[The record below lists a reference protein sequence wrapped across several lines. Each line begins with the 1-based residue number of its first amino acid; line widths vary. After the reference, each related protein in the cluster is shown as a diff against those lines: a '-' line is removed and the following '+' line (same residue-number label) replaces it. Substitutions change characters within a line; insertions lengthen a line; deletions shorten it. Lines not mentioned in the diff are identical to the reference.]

1 MEFKDYENFNSGS
14 AENDQPQNT
23 TDEFEDISSS
33 SKAEEFIDISSLS
46 SFVETKKYE
55 KKKRGPFAA
64 IGRWW
69 KKMKTWKKTIILVFT
84 SLFLIIGLFIGSIF
98 AFPQWYYN
106 YDNKFTEDLTE
117 LGVDEIIDDKI
128 VNVALFG
135 IDTRNPKSFSGNSDS
150 IMILSLN
157 TKTKKVKIISVMR
170 DSLVPIEKD
179 GKTYYQKINSAYAK
193 SPETAVKTLNKIF
206 GLDIREYATVNFFGM
221 VDIIDAVGGID
232 AELTDGEVS
241 MEKDR
246 LNYCI
251 KNICK
256 QIGKNPNPHY
266 IKKAGKHHLNG
277 IQAVAY
283 SRIRKTSNIWGT
295 TDDYG
300 RTDRQRYVMEQLF
313 NKALKIEKSQYM
325 SLISALLPCSKTSL
339 SSSEIYDLAV
349 SILLHSPKFEQTR
362 MPLKEYLMS
371 SPRDPRIGSVV
382 YYDLDYAKDIVHAF
396 IYDDISPEDYMKEHP
411 VQKNDWYSQKVNYTP
426 STNNNTSD
434 DDDDD
439 DKPDDTP
446 NTEPGTETP
455 DGTTPETPDGTTP
468 ETPDV
473 VDPSTPPSTDDPT
486 TPPSTD
492 EPTTPP
498 VTE

>member
-1 MEFKDYENFNSGS
+1 MEFKEYENFSSGS
-14 AENDQPQNT
+14 DENSEPKNAK
-23 TDEFEDISSS
+23 DEFEDISSS
-33 SKAEEFIDISSLS
+33 STPEEFIDISSLS
-46 SFVETKKYE
+46 SFAESKKYE

-69 KKMKTWKKTIILVFT
+69 KKMKTWKKTLILVFT
-84 SLFLIIGLFIGSIF
+84 SLFLIVGLFIGSVF
-98 AFPQWYYN
+98 VFPQWYYN
-106 YDNKFTEDLTE
+106 YDNNFTDDFSE
-117 LGVDEIIDDKI
+117 LGVDKIIDDKI
-128 VNVALFG
+128 INIALFG

-157 TKTKKVKIISVMR
+157 TETKKVKIISVMR

-179 GKTYYQKINSAYAK
+179 GTTYYQKINSAYAK
-193 SPETAVKTLNKIF
+193 SPETAVKTLNKVF

-232 AELTDGEVS
+232 AELTVGEVS

-256 QIGKNPNPHY
+256 QIGKDPTPHY
-266 IKKAGKHHLNG
+266 IKTAGKHHLNG

-396 IYDDISPEDYMKEHP
+396 IYDDISPEDYMKDHP
-411 VQKNDWYSQKVNYTP
+411 VQKNDWYSQKVGYIP
-426 STNNNTSD
+426 PANNSGGKEEPDEPENPT
-434 DDDDD
+434 
-439 DKPDDTP
+439 PDD
-446 NTEPGTETP
+446 E
-455 DGTTPETPDGTTP
+455 PETPDGGDVTTP
-468 ETPDV
+468 PGTE
-473 VDPSTPPSTDDPT
+473 DPT
-486 TPPSTD
+486 TPPAED
-492 EPTTPP
+492 PTTPPTTEDPLTPPATEDPATPP

>member
-1 MEFKDYENFNSGS
+1 MEFKEYENFSS
-14 AENDQPQNT
+14 DPQNESEQS
-23 TDEFEDISSS
+23 DVAHDFEDISSS
-33 SKAEEFIDISSLS
+33 SAPAEEFIDISSLS
-46 SFVETKKYE
+46 SFAQNKKYE

-69 KKMKTWKKTIILVFT
+69 RKMKTWKKTVLLVFT
-84 SLFLIIGLFIGSIF
+84 SLFLILGLFIGSVF
-98 AFPQWYYN
+98 LFPQWYYN
-106 YDNKFTEDLTE
+106 YDNSFSEDLVE
-117 LGVDEIIDDKI
+117 LGVDEVIDDKI

-170 DSLVPIEKD
+170 DSLVPIEKN
-179 GKTYYQKINSAYAK
+179 GTTYYQKINSAYAK

-232 AELTDGEVS
+232 AELTEGEVS

-251 KNICK
+251 RNICK
-256 QIGKNPNPHY
+256 QIGKNPTPHY

-295 TDDYG
+295 NNDYG

-313 NKALKIEKSQYM
+313 NKALKIKKSQYM

-362 MPLKEYLMS
+362 MPLTEYLMS
-371 SPRDPRIGSVV
+371 APRDPRIGSVV
-382 YYDLDYAKDIVHAF
+382 YYDLDYAKDIIKAF

-411 VQKNDWYSQKVNYTP
+411 VRKHDWYSEKVGYIP
-426 STNNNTSD
+426 ASNNSGN
-434 DDDDD
+434 
-439 DKPDDTP
+439 KEEPDDEPENP
-446 NTEPGTETP
+446 NPDDETETP
-455 DGTTPETPDGTTP
+455 DGGDGTTP
-468 ETPDV
+468 PG
-473 VDPSTPPSTDDPT
+473 TDDPT
-486 TPPSTD
+486 TPPTED
-492 EPTTPP
+492 PVTPPTTEDPVTPPTTEDPTTPP